1 MYPDTNKITLDTYS
15 KMPITKEQALDIC
28 KSGKFY
34 RQNTNRAG
42 IPERNIFCD
51 YCGQSG
57 LMGSWKI
64 IDTYDLCNN
73 CYISLQSLIKEHNF
87 IPIAAQK
94 KPYESLLSN
103 ENEPVLQHNYYAES
117 MQKMQ
122 NGNGMQGMN
131 GMNNMNG
138 MQGMN
143 SMMESMNISTVPH
156 NFPSISGNNVGNG
169 NNNMNG
175 NISENMN
182 NNNMNNPNQQSSYFD
197 MFSLPLE
204 DFQK

>member
-51 YCGQSG
+51 YCNQSG

-73 CYISLQSLIKEHNF
+73 CYISLQSLIEKHNF

-94 KPYESLLSN
+94 SHMNL
-103 ENEPVLQHNYYAES
+103 YYLV
-117 MQKMQ
+117 KMNQ
-122 NGNGMQGMN
+122 YY
-131 GMNNMNG
+131 
-138 MQGMN
+138 
-143 SMMESMNISTVPH
+143 NIIIMLKVCKKCKM
-156 NFPSISGNNVGNG
+156 V
-169 NNNMNG
+169 MV
-175 NISENMN
+175 
-182 NNNMNNPNQQSSYFD
+182 
-197 MFSLPLE
+197 
-204 DFQK
+204 

>member
-1 MYPDTNKITLDTYS
+1 
-15 KMPITKEQALDIC
+15 MPITKEQALDIC
-28 KSGKFY
+28 KTGKFY

-51 YCGQSG
+51 YCNQSG

-94 KPYESLLSN
+94 KPYETLLSN
-103 ENEPVLQHNYYAES
+103 QHEPVLQHNYYAES

-122 NGNGMQGMN
+122 NGNGM
-131 GMNNMNG
+131 NG

-143 SMMESMNISTVPH
+143 SMNSMNSMNGMNNMSNMMESMNINDVPH

-169 NNNMNG
+169 SNNMNGHISGNMNNNMNSR
-175 NISENMN
+175 NE
-182 NNNMNNPNQQSSYFD
+182 QSSYFD
-197 MFSLPLE
+197 MFSLPLA

>member
-1 MYPDTNKITLDTYS
+1 
-15 KMPITKEQALDIC
+15 MPITKEQALDIC

-51 YCGQSG
+51 YCNQSG

-73 CYISLQSLIKEHNF
+73 CYISLQSLIEKHNF

-94 KPYESLLSN
+94 KPYETLLSN
-103 ENEPVLQHNYYAES
+103 QHEPVLQHNYYAES

-122 NGNGMQGMN
+122 NIDGIK
-131 GMNNMNG
+131 NMSN
-138 MQGMN
+138 
-143 SMMESMNISTVPH
+143 MMESMNISNVPH

-169 NNNMNG
+169 SNNMNG
-175 NISENMN
+175 HISGNVNGNIN

-197 MFSLPLE
+197 MFSLPLA

>member
-1 MYPDTNKITLDTYS
+1 
-15 KMPITKEQALDIC
+15 MPITKQQALDIC
-28 KSGKFY
+28 KTGKFY

-51 YCGQSG
+51 YCNQSG

-73 CYISLQSLIKEHNF
+73 CYISLQSLIEKHNF

-94 KPYESLLSN
+94 KPYETLLST

-122 NGNGMQGMN
+122 NGNGMNNMN
-131 GMNNMNG
+131 GMNNINNMSN
-138 MQGMN
+138 
-143 SMMESMNISTVPH
+143 MMESMNINGVPH

-169 NNNMNG
+169 SNNMNG
-175 NISENMN
+175 HISGNMN
-182 NNNMNNPNQQSSYFD
+182 SHNQKSLYFD
-197 MFSLPLE
+197 MFSLPLS

>member
-1 MYPDTNKITLDTYS
+1 
-15 KMPITKEQALDIC
+15 MPITKVQALDIC
-28 KSGKFY
+28 KAGKFY

-51 YCGQSG
+51 YCNQSG

-73 CYISLQSLIKEHNF
+73 CYISLQSLIKQNSF
-87 IPIAAQK
+87 LPIAAQK
-94 KPYESLLSN
+94 KPYESLISS

-122 NGNGMQGMN
+122 NGNGNGMN
-131 GMNNMNG
+131 GMNNMNNMNG
-138 MQGMN
+138 IQGMN
-143 SMMESMNISTVPH
+143 SMMESMNINGVPH
-156 NFPSISGNNVGNG
+156 NFPSISGNNVGNSKC

-175 NISENMN
+175 NIIRKNGEGVDGLDNRINNDMN
-182 NNNMNNPNQQSSYFD
+182 SRNEQSSYFD
-197 MFSLPLE
+197 MFSLPLA

>member
-1 MYPDTNKITLDTYS
+1 
-15 KMPITKEQALDIC
+15 MPITKQQALDIC
-28 KSGKFY
+28 KTGKFY

-42 IPERNIFCD
+42 VPERNIFCD
-51 YCGQSG
+51 YCNQSG

-94 KPYESLLSN
+94 KPYESLLSS

-122 NGNGMQGMN
+122 NC
-131 GMNNMNG
+131 NG

-143 SMMESMNISTVPH
+143 SMMESMNINGVPH

-169 NNNMNG
+169 SNNMNG
-175 NISENMN
+175 YISGNVN
-182 NNNMNNPNQQSSYFD
+182 NNNMNTPNQQSSYFD
-197 MFSLPLE
+197 MFSLPLS

>member
-1 MYPDTNKITLDTYS
+1 MYLDTYS
-15 KMPITKEQALDIC
+15 KMPITKVQALDIC
-28 KSGKFY
+28 KAGKFY

-51 YCGQSG
+51 YCNQSG

-73 CYISLQSLIKEHNF
+73 CYISLQSLIKKNSF
-87 IPIAAQK
+87 LPIAAQK
-94 KPYESLLSN
+94 KPYEAVISS

-122 NGNGMQGMN
+122 NGN
-131 GMNNMNG
+131 MNG

-143 SMMESMNISTVPH
+143 GIQGMNGMNGISNISNMMESMNINGVPH

-169 NNNMNG
+169 SNNMNG
-175 NISENMN
+175 HISGNMSV
-182 NNNMNNPNQQSSYFD
+182 NMNNPNQQSSYFD
-197 MFSLPLE
+197 MFSLPLS

>member
-1 MYPDTNKITLDTYS
+1 
-15 KMPITKEQALDIC
+15 MPITKQQALDIC
-28 KSGKFY
+28 KTGKFY

-51 YCGQSG
+51 YCNQSG

-73 CYISLQSLIKEHNF
+73 CYISLQSLIEKHNF

-94 KPYESLLSN
+94 KPYESLLSS

-122 NGNGMQGMN
+122 NGNGMNNMNDMNNMNNMN
-131 GMNNMNG
+131 GMNG

-143 SMMESMNISTVPH
+143 SMMESMNINGVPH

-169 NNNMNG
+169 SNMNG
-175 NISENMN
+175 PISGNV
-182 NNNMNNPNQQSSYFD
+182 NNMNNPTQQSSYFD
-197 MFSLPLE
+197 MFSLPLS